1 MCVCESQEDDTQVE
15 GEGEANEFFF
25 PPKKK
30 KVLIIITETCALE
43 GKHQLTS
50 RASLNKIGKAG
61 KYWKCEYAC
70 SLFQIE

>member
-1 MCVCESQEDDTQVE
+1 MNS
-15 GEGEANEFFF
+15 FL
-25 PPKKK
+25 PKKK
-30 KVLIIITETCALE
+30 QKERKKEQVLIIMIETCALE

-61 KYWKCEYAC
+61 KYWKCKYAC

>member
-1 MCVCESQEDDTQVE
+1 M
-15 GEGEANEFFF
+15 
-25 PPKKK
+25 
-30 KVLIIITETCALE
+30 IETCALE

-61 KYWKCEYAC
+61 GYWKCEYAY